1 MWTCLSRL
9 PPTSNSVVSMA
20 SAASA
25 QAASAVSAVSGV
37 PGFTAN
43 QSESLLAGLPHH
55 HPALSP
61 NFLTSPASHQE
72 YLNAAA
78 QRLSE
83 MQAAS
88 ALDPMNAI
96 EGKTQSLEKRMQN
109 SLAKLK
115 DKLEEMFCNI
125 FKSTVFK
132 NTPKYHPPSIQINLL
147 TETSFFAVASN
158 GFITPTWFLRYETL
172 VGIFQHCG
180 APGQKAVVEKK
191 CDAPSYPI

>member
-1 MWTCLSRL
+1 MHFLTCLFRL

-25 QAASAVSAVSGV
+25 QASAVSAVSGV

-96 EGKTQSLEKRMQN
+96 EGKK
-109 SLAKLK
+109 
-115 DKLEEMFCNI
+115 
-125 FKSTVFK
+125 
-132 NTPKYHPPSIQINLL
+132 
-147 TETSFFAVASN
+147 
-158 GFITPTWFLRYETL
+158 
-172 VGIFQHCG
+172 
-180 APGQKAVVEKK
+180 
-191 CDAPSYPI
+191 

>member
-1 MWTCLSRL
+1 MHFLTCLSRL

-25 QAASAVSAVSGV
+25 QASAAAVSGV

-96 EGKTQSLEKRMQN
+96 EGKK
-109 SLAKLK
+109 
-115 DKLEEMFCNI
+115 
-125 FKSTVFK
+125 
-132 NTPKYHPPSIQINLL
+132 
-147 TETSFFAVASN
+147 
-158 GFITPTWFLRYETL
+158 
-172 VGIFQHCG
+172 
-180 APGQKAVVEKK
+180 
-191 CDAPSYPI
+191 

>member
-125 FKSTVFK
+125 FKSTVFLK
-132 NTPKYHPPSIQINLL
+132 IPKSLIQVISLQVN
-147 TETSFFAVASN
+147 SS
-158 GFITPTWFLRYETL
+158 
-172 VGIFQHCG
+172 
-180 APGQKAVVEKK
+180 
-191 CDAPSYPI
+191 

>member
-1 MWTCLSRL
+1 MKSGIKVLQKYSIYRKEDKNQILKCTTKFRNRSKCNQLEILFIRTKCIFWTCLSRL

-25 QAASAVSAVSGV
+25 QASAVSAVSGV

-96 EGKTQSLEKRMQN
+96 EGKKWYWSLKSEKTN
-109 SLAKLK
+109 AK
-115 DKLEEMFCNI
+115 
-125 FKSTVFK
+125 
-132 NTPKYHPPSIQINLL
+132 
-147 TETSFFAVASN
+147 
-158 GFITPTWFLRYETL
+158 FL
-172 VGIFQHCG
+172 
-180 APGQKAVVEKK
+180 
-191 CDAPSYPI
+191 S

>member
-1 MWTCLSRL
+1 
-9 PPTSNSVVSMA
+9 MA

-115 DKLEEMFCNI
+115 DKLEEMFCNNLEAQCLKI
-125 FKSTVFK
+125 HPKSYLSSSFIG
-132 NTPKYHPPSIQINLL
+132 S
-147 TETSFFAVASN
+147 ETSFFTIASN
-158 GFITPTWFLRYETL
+158 RLISDYPHLVFKRYETKR
-172 VGIFQHCG
+172 GIFQHCML
-180 APGQKAVVEKK
+180 QVKK
-191 CDAPSYPI
+191 QL

>member
-43 QSESLLAGLPHH
+43 QSESLLAELPQH
-55 HPALSP
+55 HPVLSP

-96 EGKTQSLEKRMQN
+96 EGKTTSLEKRMQN

-132 NTPKYHPPSIQINLL
+132 NTPKYRPPSIQINLL
-147 TETSFFAVASN
+147 TES
-158 GFITPTWFLRYETL
+158 
-172 VGIFQHCG
+172 
-180 APGQKAVVEKK
+180 
-191 CDAPSYPI
+191 

>member
-1 MWTCLSRL
+1 MKTLFSIPIYDMKSGIKVLQKYSIYRKEDKNQILKCTTRFRNRSKCNQLEILFIQTKCIFWTCLSRL

-25 QAASAVSAVSGV
+25 QASAVSAVSGV

-96 EGKTQSLEKRMQN
+96 EGKK
-109 SLAKLK
+109 
-115 DKLEEMFCNI
+115 
-125 FKSTVFK
+125 
-132 NTPKYHPPSIQINLL
+132 
-147 TETSFFAVASN
+147 
-158 GFITPTWFLRYETL
+158 
-172 VGIFQHCG
+172 
-180 APGQKAVVEKK
+180 
-191 CDAPSYPI
+191 

>member
-1 MWTCLSRL
+1 MKEENVEVYSNTVYRL
-9 PPTSNSVVSMA
+9 PPTSSSVGV
-20 SAASA
+20 
-25 QAASAVSAVSGV
+25 ASAVASGASPSAAPAVSG
-37 PGFTAN
+37 FTAT

-96 EGKTQSLEKRMQN
+96 EGE
-109 SLAKLK
+109 
-115 DKLEEMFCNI
+115 
-125 FKSTVFK
+125 
-132 NTPKYHPPSIQINLL
+132 PSHHIQF
-147 TETSFFAVASN
+147 E
-158 GFITPTWFLRYETL
+158 WFSRK
-172 VGIFQHCG
+172 V
-180 APGQKAVVEKK
+180 
-191 CDAPSYPI
+191 